1 MDPIEQYLKS
11 MADFAILY
19 QAVVSLIGAIVAM
32 SEDGQE
38 TVKNLMADME
48 DFVQRVEESLPE
60 GDLQAQAYRRS
71 FADFRRVLDRSRLN
85 SNSSIDK

>member
-1 MDPIEQYLKS
+1 MDPVQQYLKS

-48 DFVQRVEESLPE
+48 DFVQKVEESLPE
-60 GDLQAQAYRRS
+60 DDPQAKAYRQS
-71 FADFRRVLDRSRLN
+71 LEDLRRVLDRSNLN
-85 SNSSIDK
+85 SSSS